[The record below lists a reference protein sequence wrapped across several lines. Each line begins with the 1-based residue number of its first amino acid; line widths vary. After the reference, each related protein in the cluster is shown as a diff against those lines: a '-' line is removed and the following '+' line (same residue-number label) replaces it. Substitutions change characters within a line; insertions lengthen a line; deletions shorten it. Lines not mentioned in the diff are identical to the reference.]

1 MWPQSRRRQAHLSW
15 LPAYAKQTPPPHAV
29 AAELNIYVI
38 RGRINDDVIP
48 GKWPVHL
55 GKGYISY
62 DGKEIELD
70 SFEVL
75 CNTQLKPTE
84 HLYGWVS
91 HTGGNVPDNAL
102 YAGETQSSEPLYIA
116 RRVVNNEMCVGKVH
130 PSHGCAYFPWGGEEH
145 SENSYEVL
153 CFLD

>member
-48 GKWPVHL
+48 GKWPVH
-55 GKGYISY
+55 
-62 DGKEIELD
+62 LD